1 MGTLAKLLAG
11 KEIPTPEHLYWADVE
26 GDIEDVN
33 GILRITAI
41 RVSYHLKVD
50 KNKVRAAK
58 ESFENYIARCPAAQ
72 SIINC
77 IKIKDELL
85 IEK

>member
-1 MGTLAKLLAG
+1 MGTLAKLLAS

-26 GDIEDVN
+26 GDIEDVH

-41 RVSYHLKVD
+41 RVSYHLKV
-50 KNKVRAAK
+50 NENRAHDAK
-58 ESFENYIARCPAAQ
+58 ESFANYIAQCPAAQ